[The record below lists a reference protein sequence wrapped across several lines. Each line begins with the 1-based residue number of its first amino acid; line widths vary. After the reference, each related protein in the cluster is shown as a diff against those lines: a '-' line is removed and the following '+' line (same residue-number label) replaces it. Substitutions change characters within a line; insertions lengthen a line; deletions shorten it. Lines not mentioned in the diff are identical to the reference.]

1 MSYEKNRVE
10 KEKFERAI
18 EEFSLPHNGRVVV
31 AVSGGVDSVA
41 LLWLFKSFW
50 NGQII
55 AAHVEHGLR
64 GEDSRK
70 DARFVSELASNWC
83 IECVVSHIDVPNLAE
98 KGESIEMA
106 ARRLRYNFLEDVYN
120 KYSACGVALGHNR
133 NDTAE
138 TVLFNIFR
146 GTGLRGLV
154 GIPKRRGV
162 FFRPILGF
170 SRDSLRSL
178 LLNNGISWCEDA
190 TNDENHYTRNKI
202 RNVII
207 PLIKDT
213 VNSQIVEHLAS
224 LSEEM
229 NFWRDKEE
237 QIGIA
242 LLNSLCH
249 ENSAGEKFFEIKEIR
264 RLSVEE
270 IKILIREIG
279 RTLDLRSLSRQR
291 TEILTE
297 LIKRSG
303 KFIFQWQ
310 NNVTVYAKAGKLV
323 WVLQK

>member
-1 MSYEKNRVE
+1 MSYADNRAE
-10 KEKFERAI
+10 KEKFLSSI
-18 EEFSLPHNGRVVV
+18 EEFSLPCNGRVVV
-31 AVSGGVDSVA
+31 AVSGGADSVA
-41 LLWLFKSFW
+41 LLWLFRSYW
-50 NGQII
+50 SGEII
-55 AAHVEHGLR
+55 VAHVEHGLR

-70 DARFVSELASNWC
+70 DSEFVCELASEWGV
-83 IECVVSHIDVPNLAE
+83 ECVMSHIDVRSLAE

-106 ARRLRYNFLEDVYN
+106 ARRLRYNFLEDVH
-120 KYSACGVALGHNR
+120 KSYSACGVALGHNR

-138 TVLFNIFR
+138 TVLLNIFR

-170 SRDSLRSL
+170 SRDALRSL
-178 LLNNGISWCEDA
+178 LSNNGISWREDA
-190 TNDENHYTRNKI
+190 TNAENHYMRNKI

-207 PLIKDT
+207 PKIEET
-213 VNSQIVEHLAS
+213 VNSQVVEHLAS

-229 NFWRDKEE
+229 SFWREKEE

-249 ENSAGEKFFEIKEIR
+249 ESPAGEKYLEIKEVR
-264 RLSVEE
+264 RLCDED

-291 TEILTE
+291 TVILSD

-303 KFIFQWQ
+303 KFAFQWQ
-310 NNVTVYAKAGKLV
+310 NKVTVYAESGKLV
-323 WVLQK
+323 WVVQK